1 MKDNSPLKSV
11 KAFVLWAIFY
21 ISGLVT
27 ALESLNV
34 ITEDMFIGSCML
46 IAGGTGLLFA
56 RDNGCK

>member
-11 KAFVLWAIFY
+11 KAFVLLAIFY

-27 ALESLNV
+27 AFESLNV

-46 IAGGTGLLFA
+46 IAGGTRLLFA

>member
-27 ALESLNV
+27 AFESLNV

-46 IAGGTGLLFA
+46 IAGSTGLLFA